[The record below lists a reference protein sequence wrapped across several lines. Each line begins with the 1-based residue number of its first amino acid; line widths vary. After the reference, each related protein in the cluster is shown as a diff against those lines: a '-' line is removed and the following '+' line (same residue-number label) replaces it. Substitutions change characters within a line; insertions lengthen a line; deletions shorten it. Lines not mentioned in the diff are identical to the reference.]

1 MTDTSFNTHRDR
13 LFRQGWLTER
23 QRRDEQSLFL
33 ESMTSDWARPIVHWA
48 IEAIDPERQRA
59 FYADLFNWE
68 IGDGPFMQVAAGI
81 GGPEP
86 GPPATSNRIDR
97 SYVALYPG
105 RRPAHEIDCAIE
117 HGGTEL
123 MAPFDIEG
131 GPTLAAISDPEGN
144 HLMLVQQ

>member
-1 MTDTSFNTHRDR
+1 
-13 LFRQGWLTER
+13 
-23 QRRDEQSLFL
+23 
-33 ESMTSDWARPIVHWA
+33 
-48 IEAIDPERQRA
+48 
-59 FYADLFNWE
+59 
-68 IGDGPFMQVAAGI
+68 MQVAAGI

-86 GPPATSNRIDR
+86 GPAGHIQSGSTARTSLYIQ
-97 SYVALYPG
+97 VADL
-105 RRPAHEIDCAIE
+105 RTTIDCAIE